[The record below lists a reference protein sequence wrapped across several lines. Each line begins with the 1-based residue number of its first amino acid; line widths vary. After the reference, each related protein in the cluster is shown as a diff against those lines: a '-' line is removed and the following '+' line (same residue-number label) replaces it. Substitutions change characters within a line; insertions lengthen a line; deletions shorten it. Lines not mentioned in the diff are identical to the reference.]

1 MFYTVNKNVISGPL
15 GVGWGM
21 SIAFDM
27 EAVSNMET
35 EAADC
40 RRLAAKFKLKAEC
53 ARLSATIALFWASS
67 GATCS
72 WHNSLRRLKSYA
84 AIKVLR
90 YDLSGDRPSVLYPSR
105 FVGGAQYWTDA
116 EYLVFLKGH
125 QSLRKSKSAPR
136 PRR

>member
-53 ARLSATIALFWASS
+53 ARLSATIALFLGLERRHILLAQLFEKE
-67 GATCS
+67 AEK
-72 WHNSLRRLKSYA
+72 LRGNQGSQ
-84 AIKVLR
+84 I
-90 YDLSGDRPSVLYPSR
+90 
-105 FVGGAQYWTDA
+105 
-116 EYLVFLKGH
+116 
-125 QSLRKSKSAPR
+125 
-136 PRR
+136 